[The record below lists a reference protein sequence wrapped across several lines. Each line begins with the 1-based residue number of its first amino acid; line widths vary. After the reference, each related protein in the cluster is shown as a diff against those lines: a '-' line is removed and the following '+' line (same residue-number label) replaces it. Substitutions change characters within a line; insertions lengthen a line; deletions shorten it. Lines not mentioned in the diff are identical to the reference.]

1 MSQLELQ
8 LIFIGAW
15 ILVLIAAQQLA
26 KRRGD
31 NDLDM

>member
-15 ILVLIAAQQLA
+15 ILVLVAAQRLA

-31 NDLDM
+31 